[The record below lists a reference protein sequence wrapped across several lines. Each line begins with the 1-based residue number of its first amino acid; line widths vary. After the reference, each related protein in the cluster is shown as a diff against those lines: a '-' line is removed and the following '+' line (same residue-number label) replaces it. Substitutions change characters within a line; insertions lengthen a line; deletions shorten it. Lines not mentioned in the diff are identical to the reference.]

1 MFMSLIFSK
10 DMPPELVG
18 VSVKDLVKAIGE
30 SRANGN
36 GATPPD
42 TPRRQSRSSSPL
54 VSRHSDSRS
63 SSPVPIPGQSCNRLH
78 LRVTGD
84 YSSTV
89 LFKELIHL
97 T

>member
-1 MFMSLIFSK
+1 MFISLIFSK
-10 DMPPELVG
+10 DMPLELVG

-54 VSRHSDSRS
+54 VSRHSDSPRS
-63 SSPVPIPGQSCNRLH
+63 SSPVPIPGQS
-78 LRVTGD
+78 
-84 YSSTV
+84 
-89 LFKELIHL
+89 
-97 T
+97 